1 VRVVSWNV
9 AFRNNAAAQQGKL
22 LQKLAPDLML
32 LQEINRS
39 SIEILAEE
47 AGADWLVPAVDLRVA
62 ELGES
67 AALSRGVAIAGR
79 GELGRA
85 WLPIEVAM
93 PERVLAVEACIDGSP
108 VTAVS
113 YHAPPGVTWGLVKPR
128 QAVAAAAWLAGLPGP
143 VVLGADANTP
153 LIDAAEFA
161 HTRTHWHTGDPKL
174 CGEPGDDQMWGP
186 AKVHH
191 LQDALRSWIAE
202 NPGSSEALSAPPL
215 GPLAVTHRTG
225 KRKSSAGTA
234 RRFDCLWITGDCSVK
249 HIGHLYEDAIAA
261 GSDHA
266 IVIAEL
272 ALTTETLPSAFLHPL
287 AETACMIAKPKSAAG
302 ASSAVPRSTHQP
314 LATDAEQFTPGRYC
328 RNCGWPFTPSQ
339 NRTVCQV
346 PQACARRRELPMTQ
360 RGRGCPRNNRVH
372 PEWRPV
378 DWA

>member
-9 AFRNNAAAQQGKL
+9 AFRNNAAARQGKL

-67 AALSRGVAIAGR
+67 AVLSRGVAIAGR

-143 VVLGADANTP
+143 VVLGEDADRRSRIRPHPNA
-153 LIDAAEFA
+153 LA
-161 HTRTHWHTGDPKL
+161 HRRP
-174 CGEPGDDQMWGP
+174 
-186 AKVHH
+186 
-191 LQDALRSWIAE
+191 
-202 NPGSSEALSAPPL
+202 EA
-215 GPLAVTHRTG
+215 VWR
-225 KRKSSAGTA
+225 A
-234 RRFDCLWITGDCSVK
+234 RR
-249 HIGHLYEDAIAA
+249 
-261 GSDHA
+261 
-266 IVIAEL
+266 
-272 ALTTETLPSAFLHPL
+272 
-287 AETACMIAKPKSAAG
+287 
-302 ASSAVPRSTHQP
+302 
-314 LATDAEQFTPGRYC
+314 
-328 RNCGWPFTPSQ
+328 
-339 NRTVCQV
+339 
-346 PQACARRRELPMTQ
+346 
-360 RGRGCPRNNRVH
+360 
-372 PEWRPV
+372 
-378 DWA
+378 